1 MSEGVSNMNDT
12 AAGRTDAAENE
23 AAVQSAKP
31 SSATAAGPAAATAPA
46 TADGRVP
53 ALEVR
58 SISKYFGSVNA
69 LEDINLA
76 VYSGEVTCV
85 LGDNGAG
92 KSTLIKVLSG
102 VHDPDKGEVLFDGEP
117 VTFAGPRD
125 ARARGVATVFQDL
138 ATVPLMSVW
147 RNFFLGNEPT
157 KGWGPLQRMDVKGA
171 QRIMR
176 EEMAKMGI
184 DVRDPNQTVGTLSG
198 GERQAVAIARAV
210 YFGAKV
216 LILDEPT
223 SALGVRQSGIVLKYV
238 IQAREMGRAVIFITH
253 NPHHAYP
260 VGDRFVLL
268 KRGRM
273 LGSYAKSETSLDQ
286 LTSLMAGGAELE
298 QLSHE
303 LQGASDPQM
312 KEVAKEL
319 AAEAH
324 TPA

>member
-1 MSEGVSNMNDT
+1 MSEGAANTNEPT
-12 AAGRTDAAENE
+12 AGAADVE
-23 AAVQSAKP
+23 ANARKVEPKRSGA
-31 SSATAAGPAAATAPA
+31 
-46 TADGRVP
+46 VP

-58 SISKYFGSVNA
+58 SVSKYFGSVNA
-69 LEDINLA
+69 LEDISVS
-76 VYSGEVTCV
+76 VYAGQVTCV

-92 KSTLIKVLSG
+92 KSTLIKILSG
-102 VHDPDKGEVLFDGEP
+102 VHTPDKGEVLFEGEP
-117 VTFAGPRD
+117 VTFSGPRD
-125 ARARGVATVFQDL
+125 ARARGIATVFQDL

-157 KGWGPLQRMDVKGA
+157 RGRGPIQRMDIKGA

-176 EEMAKMGI
+176 DEMAKMGI
-184 DVRDPNQTVGTLSG
+184 EVRDPDQTVGTLSG
-198 GERQAVAIARAV
+198 GERQAMAIARAV

-223 SALGVRQSGIVLKYV
+223 SALGVRQSGIVLKYI

-268 KRGRM
+268 KRGGM
-273 LGSYAKSETSLDQ
+273 LGSYAKAETSIAE

-298 QLSHE
+298 ELSHE
-303 LQGASDPQM
+303 LQRAVDPSI

-319 AAEAH
+319 AAEAQ
-324 TPA
+324 TPG

>member
-1 MSEGVSNMNDT
+1 MTEGDASMNEQVS
-12 AAGRTDAAENE
+12 
-23 AAVQSAKP
+23 
-31 SSATAAGPAAATAPA
+31 GPPATAPLLE
-46 TADGRVP
+46 GRG
-53 ALEVR
+53 LT
-58 SISKYFGSVNA
+58 KYFGSVNA
-69 LEDINLA
+69 LEDITLGVNA
-76 VYSGEVTCV
+76 GEVTCV

-92 KSTLIKVLSG
+92 KSTLIKILSG
-102 VHDPDKGEVLFDGEP
+102 VYVPDQGELLLDGDHVE
-117 VTFAGPRD
+117 FSGPRD
-125 ARARGVATVFQDL
+125 ARARGIATVFQDL

-147 RNFFLGNEPT
+147 RNFFLGNEPV
-157 KGWGPLQRMDVKGA
+157 KGRGPLQRMDIKAA
-171 QRIMR
+171 QKVMR

-210 YFGAKV
+210 YFGARV

-238 IQAREMGRAVIFITH
+238 VQARAMGRGVIFITH

-273 LGSYAKSETSLDQ
+273 MGSYMKAETTLEQ
-286 LTSLMAGGAELE
+286 LTSMMAGGAELE

-303 LQGASDPQM
+303 LQEISSDPQVA
-312 KEVAKEL
+312 EVAKEL
-319 AAEAH
+319 AAEAPA
-324 TPA
+324 TP

>member
-1 MSEGVSNMNDT
+1 MSVSET
-12 AAGRTDAAENE
+12 QQPVLLE
-23 AAVQSAKP
+23 ARQL
-31 SSATAAGPAAATAPA
+31 T
-46 TADGRVP
+46 
-53 ALEVR
+53 
-58 SISKYFGSVNA
+58 KYFGSVKA
-69 LEDINLA
+69 LEDVSLA
-76 VYSGEVTCV
+76 VSAGEVTCV

-92 KSTLIKVLSG
+92 KSTLIKILSG
-102 VHDPDKGEVLFDGEP
+102 VHAPDSGSLVLEGDEVSFS
-117 VTFAGPRD
+117 GPRE
-125 ARARGVATVFQDL
+125 ARARGIATVFQDL

-157 KGWGPLQRMDVKGA
+157 RGRGPLQRLDIRRA

-198 GERQAVAIARAV
+198 GERQAVSIARAV

-223 SALGVRQSGIVLKYV
+223 SALGVKQSGIVLKYI
-238 IQAREMGRAVIFITH
+238 IQARSQGKGVIFITH
-253 NPHHAYP
+253 NPHHAFP

-273 LGSYAKSETSLDQ
+273 MGSYLKSETSLEK
-286 LTSLMAGGAELE
+286 LTAMMAGGEELE

-303 LQGASDPQM
+303 LQGATDPALA
-312 KEVAKEL
+312 EVAKEM
-319 AAEAH
+319 AVEVQK
-324 TPA
+324 TTV